1 MLPRQAYLAQP
12 WSNHE
17 KPIFL
22 HRCGNEQK
30 SIEEVLKKLNDA
42 KVTFRQTKNAGK
54 VSHLERRGSYI
65 SLHTKRLI
73 KLVLAVTC
81 PARLITRIKLF
92 INSLVR

>member
-30 SIEEVLKKLNDA
+30 SIEEVLEKLNDV

-54 VSHLERRGSYI
+54 VSHLKGS
-65 SLHTKRLI
+65 LI
-73 KLVLAVTC
+73 WKEGAVT
-81 PARLITRIKLF
+81 
-92 INSLVR
+92 